1 MVVQAAPVT
10 ASTIVVAVDVGKNEF
25 AVSAT
30 DVNRTVLLKP
40 RLGCPMTARAL
51 RQVVVDVERLLPPQ
65 ARVKVGI
72 EAAGHYHRPLLSP
85 QSWPAGWELLE
96 LNPGHV
102 TEQRR
107 VLGKR
112 TIKTDAVD
120 LQAMTELLLAG
131 RGLPVRGSD
140 AVLAE
145 LTAWSAH
152 RISRVALRT
161 ATKNQLLSQLDRTF
175 PGLTIALPDVL
186 GTKVGRLVAAEFADP
201 ARLAS
206 LGSSRFIR
214 FGATRG
220 LQIRRPTADKL
231 LAAAKDALPM
241 PDAAVARAVLAADLV
256 LLADLDSQIDA
267 ATEQLA
273 RLVPPSPFAPLLT
286 VKGWGAV
293 RAGNY
298 GGALGDPSRFT
309 TSRQVYRTAG
319 LNPIQYESA
328 GKRRDSVISREG
340 SVELRRALIDLG
352 VGLWLNDP
360 AAKQHAA
367 RLRARGKNGLVIA
380 CHGAPREPDRLR
392 PRPRPAALRPQP
404 LDLTGG
410 ARAASQLRP
419 AVPPSRARRTRTRR
433 RPGYGRPAMV
443 MPLLAW
449 RPGPSPRGSPN
460 EARRP
465 PRPGRSHTSAWAP
478 GTLTGSNPADI
489 NNNSATRSR

>member
-25 AVSAT
+25 AVSVT
-30 DVNRTVLLKP
+30 DAARNVLLKP
-40 RLGCPMTARAL
+40 RLGCPMTAPAL
-51 RQVVVDVERLLPPQ
+51 QQVVADVERLLPPQ
-65 ARVKVGI
+65 AKVKVGI
-72 EAAGHYHRPLLSP
+72 EAAGHYHRPLLAP
-85 QSWPAGWELLE
+85 QSWPDGWELLE

-131 RGLPVRGSD
+131 RGLRVQASD
-140 AVLAE
+140 TVLSE

-152 RISRVALRT
+152 RTSRVAMRT
-161 ATKNQLLSQLDRTF
+161 ATKNQLLGQLDRTF

-201 ARLAS
+201 ARLAA

-220 LQIRRPTADKL
+220 LQIRRPVAAQL
-231 LAAAKDALPM
+231 VAAAKDALPM
-241 PDAAVARAVLAADLV
+241 PDAVVARAVLAADLA
-256 LLADLDSQIDA
+256 LLTDLDSQIDT
-267 ATEQLA
+267 ATAQLA
-273 RLVPPSPFAPLLT
+273 RLVPLSPFSPLLT

-298 GGALGDPSRFT
+298 GGALGDPTRF
-309 TSRQVYRTAG
+309 SNSKQIYRTAG

-367 RLRARGKNGLVIA
+367 ALRARGKKGGVIA
-380 CHGAPREPDRLR
+380 CAMAHRANRI
-392 PRPRPAALRPQP
+392 AFALVRDQDPY
-404 LDLTGG
+404 D
-410 ARAASQLRP
+410 
-419 AVPPSRARRTRTRR
+419 PSR
-433 RPGYGRPAMV
+433 
-443 MPLLAW
+443 
-449 RPGPSPRGSPN
+449 
-460 EARRP
+460 
-465 PRPGRSHTSAWAP
+465 WA
-478 GTLTGSNPADI
+478 
-489 NNNSATRSR
+489 

>member
-10 ASTIVVAVDVGKNEF
+10 SSTIVVAVDVGKNEF
-25 AVSAT
+25 AVSVTDAT
-30 DVNRTVLLKP
+30 RSVLLKP
-40 RLGCPMTARAL
+40 RLSCPMTAPSL
-51 RQVVVDVERLLPPQ
+51 RQVVAQVQALLPAG

-85 QSWPAGWELLE
+85 RSWPAGWELLE

-131 RGLPVRGSD
+131 RGLPVRDS
-140 AVLAE
+140 AVVLTE

-152 RISRVALRT
+152 RTSRVALRT
-161 ATKNQLLSQLDRTF
+161 ATKNQLLGQLDRTF
-175 PGLTIALPDVL
+175 PGLTRALPDVL

-201 ARLAS
+201 ARLAA

-220 LQIRRPTADKL
+220 LQIRKPTADKL
-231 LAAAKDALPM
+231 IAAAKDALPM

-256 LLADLDSQIDA
+256 LLADLDKQIEA
-267 ATEQLA
+267 AGAELA
-273 RLVPPSPFAPLLT
+273 RLVPAQPVRAAADRQGL
-286 VKGWGAV
+286 GAV
-293 RAGNY
+293 RAGTY
-298 GGALGDPSRFT
+298 GGALGDPTRFP

-360 AAKQHAA
+360 AAQQHANG
-367 RLRARGKNGLVIA
+367 LRARGKKGLVIA
-380 CHGAPREPDRLR
+380 C
-392 PRPRPAALRPQP
+392 AL
-404 LDLTGG
+404 
-410 ARAASQLRP
+410 AHRANRIAFALVRDQSTYD
-419 AVPPSRARRTRTRR
+419 PSR
-433 RPGYGRPAMV
+433 
-443 MPLLAW
+443 W
-449 RPGPSPRGSPN
+449 S
-460 EARRP
+460 
-465 PRPGRSHTSAWAP
+465 
-478 GTLTGSNPADI
+478 
-489 NNNSATRSR
+489 